1 MVGIVLVL
9 TLIFGALRIRK
20 PVGAALLPQIEGEG
34 HPHQLL
40 RTLASLW
47 HVAFIVYI
55 PFLYILSTYKR
66 GLGEDTAAYPG
77 LLSLLIVVLAPG
89 ADFFLRS
96 LLNRFFPADEAEGL
110 GKNMNAS
117 PVFKRAAR
125 ILLVILALFLLG
137 RVWA

>member
-34 HPHQLL
+34 RPHQLL

-55 PFLYILSTYKR
+55 LFLYILSTYKR
-66 GLGEDTAAYPG
+66 GLGGTRRPIPACSACSSWSWHLARTSSCDPYSTVS
-77 LLSLLIVVLAPG
+77 SLL
-89 ADFFLRS
+89 
-96 LLNRFFPADEAEGL
+96 
-110 GKNMNAS
+110 K
-117 PVFKRAAR
+117 KRKGWVR
-125 ILLVILALFLLG
+125 T
-137 RVWA
+137 